1 MSKVKHFKIPA
12 PKVTELHAMSSTI
25 GKIVDVTEQGIA
37 IVDFP
42 ENTGQPIMAR
52 STLGDIEKS
61 QLTDFPAPVLLVFEQ
76 SDPLKPI
83 ITGFINKVLFTEQP
97 TVIKSSPEKAQ
108 KTEEAGNSDK
118 VTDATIDG
126 RKITFDAKQEI
137 LLRCGKS
144 SILLRRD
151 GKIVIKGSNLVS
163 RSSATNKIKGSSV
176 SIN

>member
-12 PKVTELHAMSSTI
+12 PKATELHAMSSTI
-25 GKIVDVTEQGIA
+25 GNIVDVTEQGVA
-37 IVDFP
+37 VVDFP
-42 ENTGQPIMAR
+42 GNTGQPIMAR
-52 STLGDIEKS
+52 STLGEIEKN

-83 ITGFINKVLFTEQP
+83 ITGFVNKALFTEQP
-97 TVIKSSPEKAQ
+97 TVTKSNPEKIQETKEIENA
-108 KTEEAGNSDK
+108 DK
-118 VTDATIDG
+118 ATDAIIDG
-126 RKITFDAKQEI
+126 KKIIFDAKQEI

-151 GKIVIKGSNLVS
+151 GKIVIKGTNLLS
-163 RSSATNKIKGSSV
+163 RSSATNQIKGSSV